1 MIAIEPGAGLEPS
14 SIRTAAWLGQ
24 RIARDL
30 FHGHEVG
37 QVFRFDLIAGEA
49 VDHPRGH
56 VVDRDERTGRGAA
69 IGHGFHDQRG
79 FEAAE
84 ADAARFLADV
94 DRTEAEL
101 RALLDHIDGKVRL
114 FIPFTREGR
123 DVVGGEALRHFLD
136 RELFF
141 GELELSCIRR
151 HGA

>member
-37 QVFRFDLIAGEA
+37 QVFRLDLIAGEA